1 MWIDYITTSPRHVTR
16 MIILETMNGLKQL
29 RTIVLGDLIM
39 QTIGRETS
47 QINMSICQI
56 DDTFYRNFPQ
66 KHGWVM
72 LGDIVAQ
79 ITESSSVDLSDHQE
93 SEVFGG

>member
-1 MWIDYITTSPRHVTR
+1 
-16 MIILETMNGLKQL
+16 
-29 RTIVLGDLIM
+29 M

-93 SEVFGG
+93 SEVFGGWLFNLRAWHDYYTLNR